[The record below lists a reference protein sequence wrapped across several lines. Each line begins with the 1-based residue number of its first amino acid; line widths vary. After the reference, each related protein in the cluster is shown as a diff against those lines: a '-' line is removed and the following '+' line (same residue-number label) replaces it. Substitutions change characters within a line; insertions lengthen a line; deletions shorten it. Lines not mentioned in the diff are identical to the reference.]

1 MTHRLPRAVL
11 PAAAAVA
18 LVLGLAA
25 PATASPTPPAAAAG
39 HTLPAGTRF
48 YVDPGSD
55 AAHQAVTDLKN
66 HDLAG
71 AATMAKLASWPE
83 ATWFTGGTPAEVKGQ
98 VAKLMRDAGRT
109 GTVPTLVAYNI
120 PLRDCS
126 LYSAGGAQ
134 SDAEY
139 QAWIKAFAQGIG
151 TGKAVV
157 VLEPDGLANLPSDC
171 GPDSDPTGTVTA
183 GRLADLN
190 VAVDAL
196 EGKPGTSVYLDA
208 GNSHW
213 KSVGD
218 IAQRL
223 IQAGVARTQ
232 GFSLDVSNNLATDL
246 NTHYGTW
253 VSNCLW
259 FATEG
264 PAWANGHA
272 DWCAGQYYSPTAP
285 NDGQPGNA
293 VDPDDPSTWHWTDQ
307 WFQQNVG
314 TAPADQLT
322 HFVVDTSRNG
332 RGAWTPPAGKYVGDP
347 QVWCNAPDR
356 GIGARPTAN
365 TGVPL
370 VDAYLWIKTVG
381 QSDGQCNRSIPGGTI
396 DPEYGVVDPAAGA
409 WWPEQAQ
416 SLVQNAVPA
425 LTFNFN
431 PR

>member
-1 MTHRLPRAVL
+1 MTPRLPRTVL
-11 PAAAAVA
+11 PAAAVV
-18 LVLGLAA
+18 LTLGLAA
-25 PATASPTPPAAAAG
+25 PAMAAPAPSPAAAG
-39 HTLPAGTRF
+39 HTLPADTRF

-71 AATMAKLASWPE
+71 AVTMAKLASWPE
-83 ATWFTGGTPAEVKGQ
+83 ATWFTDGTPAEVRSK
-98 VAKLMRDAGRT
+98 VEKLMRDARRT

-151 TGKAVV
+151 NGKAVV

-171 GPDSDPTGTVTA
+171 GPASDPTGALTT
-183 GRLADLN
+183 GRIADLN
-190 VAVDAL
+190 AAIDAL
-196 EGKPGTSVYLDA
+196 EGQPGTSVYLDA

-232 GFSLDVSNNLATDL
+232 GFSLNVSNNLATDL

-259 FATEG
+259 FATKG

-285 NDGQPGNA
+285 NDGQPGNS
-293 VDPDDPSTWHWTDQ
+293 VNPDDPSTWHWTDE
-307 WFQQNVG
+307 WFRQNAG
-314 TAPADQLT
+314 TPPTDQLT

-332 RGAWTPPAGKYVGDP
+332 RGAWTAPEGKYAGDP
-347 QVWCNAPDR
+347 QTWCNAPGR
-356 GIGARPTAN
+356 GIGARPTAD

-370 VDAYLWIKTVG
+370 VDAYLWVKTVG
-381 QSDGQCNRSIPGGTI
+381 QSDGQCNRSIPGGTV
-396 DPEYGVVDPAAGA
+396 DPEYGIVDPAAGA

-425 LTFNFN
+425 LTFNLN
-431 PR
+431 LR